1 MTSNRTSLFVFGIA
15 VSLSLSALRAQDA
28 PSPTETRLREAL
40 RNTAA
45 QLSDAQNQVVT
56 LQASQAQSDKDNAE
70 LKAKVDA
77 LTVQVATLTKQS
89 ADDKAASDKAIAD
102 LNAQVADQTGQI
114 SRLNQSL
121 TEWKNAYNQV
131 SQLATAKEEARAQLA
146 LQAALLQR
154 TIDDRE
160 AKNIALYKTGSEILT
175 RYEKF
180 GLGDAIGAKEP
191 FVGLTRVKLEKLV
204 QDYKDK
210 LLNQTVTS
218 GQPPAPSLPAFP
230 PSTHPVAGAGR
241 ESPPSA
247 QPPPKT

>member
-1 MTSNRTSLFVFGIA
+1 MSSNSTSFLIVVIVA
-15 VSLSLSALRAQDA
+15 SLSLAPLRAQDA
-28 PSPTETRLREAL
+28 PSNTEIRLREAL
-40 RNTAA
+40 RDTTA

-56 LQASQAQSDKDNAE
+56 LQATQAQSDKDNAD

-77 LTVQVATLTKQS
+77 LTAQVATLTKQG

-102 LNAQVADQTGQI
+102 LNAQVTDQAGQI
-114 SRLNQSL
+114 ARLNQAL
-121 TEWKNAYNQV
+121 AEWKNAYNQAT
-131 SQLATAKEEARAQLA
+131 QLATVTEQARAKLA
-146 LQAALLQR
+146 LEAALLQR
-154 TIDDRE
+154 TVDDRE

-191 FVGLTRVKLEKLV
+191 FVGLTRVKLENLV

-218 GQPPAPSLPAFP
+218 GQPPVPLIPASS
-230 PSTHPVAGAGR
+230 PSTHPTAQTGQQSTAATQ
-241 ESPPSA
+241 SPA
-247 QPPPKT
+247 KT